1 MNPHPAPAASAAH
14 RPWPLPGG
22 PWLHA
27 QRWQGL
33 LFAHWPLPPATLRP
47 LLPPGLALD
56 TFDGQAW
63 LGVVPF
69 YLSGLRLRGV
79 PAVPGLSSF
88 PEVNVRTY
96 VHAGGKAGVFFLS
109 LDAGNPFAAAGGRA
123 LSLPYYFAAASIAR
137 RGADG
142 TVAYASRRLLPAAPG
157 PARPAPAEFRATYR
171 PSGPVA
177 PAASGTL
184 DHWLTERY
192 CLYSVDRRERVRRLE
207 VHHAPWPLQPATA
220 EVAANTLAAA
230 HGIRLPPVPARLHYA
245 HRLDVVG
252 WAPRPIAPGVD

>member
-1 MNPHPAPAASAAH
+1 MRTA
-14 RPWPLPGG
+14 RPWV
-22 PWLHA
+22 HA

-33 LFAHWPLPPATLRP
+33 LFAHWPLSPDALRP

-56 TFDGQAW
+56 TFNGQAW

-69 YLSGLRLRGV
+69 YLSGLRLRRT

-96 VHAGGKAGVFFLS
+96 VHAGDMPGVFFLS

-123 LSLPYYFAAASIAR
+123 LSLPYYFAAAAIAR
-137 RGADG
+137 QEPDG
-142 TVAYASRRLLPAAPG
+142 TVTYTSRRLLPASPG
-157 PARPAPAEFRATYR
+157 GAGRAPATFRATYR
-171 PSGPVA
+171 PAGPVFRAA
-177 PAASGTL
+177 PGSL

-192 CLYSVDRRERVRRLE
+192 CLYSADRRGRIRRLE
-207 VHHAPWPLQPATA
+207 VQHVPWPLQPATA
-220 EVAANTLAAA
+220 EIAVNTLAAP
-230 HGIRLPPVPARLHYA
+230 HGIHLPPAPARLHYA

-252 WAPRPIAPGVD
+252 WAPGRIAIAPGGV